1 MQAYDEYQE
10 DVDHLIREISQ
21 LRRANKNKEADLKKL
36 ELIYKK
42 IEYNQSQI
50 DLSKCQS
57 KIPHPSYVKNLN
69 AALSEIA
76 DYRDYL
82 YEKYQY
88 EE

>member
-10 DVDHLIREISQ
+10 DVNHLIREISQ

-42 IEYNQSQI
+42 IEYNQSHI
-50 DLSKCQS
+50 DLSKGQS
-57 KIPHPSYVKNLN
+57 KSPHPSYVENLN

>member
-10 DVDHLIREISQ
+10 DVNHIIREIGC
-21 LRRANKNKEADLKKL
+21 LRKANKNKEADLKKL

-42 IEYNQSQI
+42 IEYNQSHI
-50 DLSKCQS
+50 DMSEGQNRR
-57 KIPHPSYVKNLN
+57 PHASYVENLN

>member
-1 MQAYDEYQE
+1 MI
-10 DVDHLIREISQ
+10 H
-21 LRRANKNKEADLKKL
+21 
-36 ELIYKK
+36 KK
-42 IEYNQSQI
+42 IEYNQSHI
-50 DLSKCQS
+50 DLANNQNSRLHK
-57 KIPHPSYVKNLN
+57 SYVENLN

>member
-10 DVDHLIREISQ
+10 DVNHLIREIWS
-21 LRRANKNKEADLKKL
+21 LRKANKNKEADLKKL

-42 IEYNQSQI
+42 IEYNQSHI
-50 DLSKCQS
+50 DLATSQNRS
-57 KIPHPSYVKNLN
+57 PHASYVKNLN

>member
-10 DVDHLIREISQ
+10 DVNHIIREIGS
-21 LRRANKNKEADLKKL
+21 LRKANKNKEADLKKL

-42 IEYNQSQI
+42 IEYNQSHI
-50 DLSKCQS
+50 DLANSQNRS
-57 KIPHPSYVKNLN
+57 PHASYVKNLN
-69 AALSEIA
+69 SALSEIA